1 MQTEPGDYLDV
12 PQRAMKERI
21 KGDLA
26 QPEPDDRLRDIIRK
40 KKEETY
46 RNNIFVFRLAPS
58 SNFDQRQQTRRKTP
72 PLRGLISTNEM
83 DTPRSRKTARN
94 CEDKSSFIF
103 IFFLQLYGGNARLGK
118 GALQMSW
125 QLQNSISFLLLF
137 SSRTDGGDVSSPLD
151 VAEPK
156 LGFHLERRP
165 RYMRRKS

>member
-1 MQTEPGDYLDV
+1 
-12 PQRAMKERI
+12 MKERI

-94 CEDKSSFIF
+94 CEDKSSFL
-103 IFFLQLYGGNARLGK
+103 FFFSFCSYTAATRGSARGLSKCRGSYK
-118 GALQMSW
+118 IAFP
-125 QLQNSISFLLLF
+125 SFCF
-137 SSRTDGGDVSSPLD
+137 FR
-151 VAEPK
+151 
-156 LGFHLERRP
+156 LERTAGTFLAHLTSPNPNSDFIWNAVRVI
-165 RYMRRKS
+165 